1 MSDVTPIVFIV
12 DGDVLVQKS
21 VSALLESAGLRSR
34 FFASAHEFL
43 ALDRSAA
50 PCCLVLDVELPDLGG
65 LELQAR
71 VASERNEMPLVFI
84 ASCRDVRTTVRAMK
98 AGALEFLTK
107 PFDGAEL
114 LTAVRHAIDRSR
126 TTLVLEAEL
135 RVLRE
140 RFHGLTPR
148 ERAVMALVAS
158 GRLNKQV
165 GAELGI
171 SEITVKAHRGSA
183 MRKMQADSLA
193 QLVDMARRLGLPI
206 IQRAEIP
213 RAKEYFTGGGV
224 RRVPVSL

>member
-12 DGDVLVQKS
+12 DGDTSVRASLEVLLKG
-21 VSALLESAGLRSR
+21 AGLRSA
-34 FFASAHEFL
+34 FFPSAHDFL
-43 ALDRSAA
+43 AHHQTSA
-50 PCCLVLDVELPDLGG
+50 PCCLVLDVELPDLDG

-71 VASERNEMPLVFI
+71 VASERKEMPLVFI

-114 LTAVRHAIDRSR
+114 LSAVRHAIELSRSARAFEAGLRILRDRFD
-126 TTLVLEAEL
+126 TL
-135 RVLRE
+135 
-140 RFHGLTPR
+140 TSR
-148 ERAVMALVAS
+148 ERAVMALVVS

-183 MRKMQADSLA
+183 MRTMQADSLA
-193 QLVDMARRLGLPI
+193 QLVDMARRLGVPI
-206 IQRAEIP
+206 IQRAGRSRYNHAGAHFAP
-213 RAKEYFTGGGV
+213 PPG
-224 RRVPVSL
+224 